1 MNYVP
6 YGCNYRLTVYVRLFR
21 YFIVLVLITSLFQ
34 ACKTKS
40 SILKPDHLE
49 DFDSF
54 YEAFHRDEKFQLA
67 RIHFPLEGYRNDPEG
82 ETKWS
87 KDNWEMMKVKIYDV
101 NKKDFKT
108 TWIKEAESFY
118 QKVWIDGSG
127 FLSEYRFE
135 RIKGKWFLTYARE
148 ENF

>member
-1 MNYVP
+1 MNNAPYCGNYGFYVKVSP
-6 YGCNYRLTVYVRLFR
+6 LR
-21 YFIVLVLITSLFQ
+21 YIIAIILLSFLFQ

-40 SILKPDHLE
+40 GILKSDTIE
-49 DFDSF
+49 DFDTF

-67 RIHFPLEGYRNDPEG
+67 RIHFPLEGYRNDPDG

-101 NKKDFKT
+101 DKKEFKT
-108 TWIKEAESFY
+108 TWKKEDKSFY